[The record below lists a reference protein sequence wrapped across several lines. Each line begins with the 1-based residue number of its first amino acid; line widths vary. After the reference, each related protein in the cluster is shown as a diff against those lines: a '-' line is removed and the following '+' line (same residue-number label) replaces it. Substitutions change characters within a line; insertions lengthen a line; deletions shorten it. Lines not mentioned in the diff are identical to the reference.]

1 MLIEIARD
9 ELALITAHYHRQ
21 IDAARAQIERAE
33 VILRETSATDLAEQ
47 ALLGFATPAEMTAEA
62 NEIIVAAEGRLAH
75 YAKFF

>member
-21 IDAARAQIERAE
+21 IDDARAQIERAE
-33 VILRETSATDLAEQ
+33 AILRDTPADDLAEQ
-47 ALLGFATPAEMTAEA
+47 ALLGFQSPAEMISDA
-62 NEIIVAAEGRLAH
+62 NQVIAIAEGRLAH